1 MMVTTGASAEE
12 TAASSDGES
21 PEGSVY
27 SSLTAALAADE
38 AAEPVPYDP
47 AAPPA
52 GPPAPTPL
60 HCPARTIGPMPG
72 EHSVDGPAW
81 HRSLVQ
87 NVLQHL
93 GCSAPAFLSAPSTL
107 AEVHSWNAL
116 HISILEAGPAD
127 YLRGLPIEI
136 QDADSTLFLDNAVV
150 DTGDGGEDTEP
161 GETAESE
168 DHEHDSPLSPPD
180 GDDAEE
186 GGDAGASG
194 SSLVGPQ
201 ASSSSRPRPRSS
213 SRSRSPRGA
222 SGGPGTTRMS
232 SGTQA
237 EAVEELDSGDPLYM
251 THQVTANTAVANPRP
266 GDWVYEAEGV
276 SFNLTAAQ
284 RCLAETRHAVAALR
298 EGAQPGFRRRAS
310 QWEQSTLF
318 TQIAPQ
324 SWHNLSLQIRKASE
338 NATRKQ
344 VGRLENTAG
353 MQTYAAAS
361 S

>member
-1 MMVTTGASAEE
+1 MDPLRDPLHDSVIDEALADPGTAGTEEAPAMMVTTGASAEE

-27 SSLTAALAADE
+27 SSLTAALAADA

-116 HISILEAGPAD
+116 HISISEAGPAD

-136 QDADSTLFLDNAVV
+136 QDADSTLFLDSAVV
-150 DTGDGGEDTEP
+150 DTGDGGEDTEL

-194 SSLVGPQ
+194 SRLVGPQ

-232 SGTQA
+232 S
-237 EAVEELDSGDPLYM
+237 VLR
-251 THQVTANTAVANPRP
+251 PRP
-266 GDWVYEAEGV
+266 WR
-276 SFNLTAAQ
+276 S
-284 RCLAETRHAVAALR
+284 
-298 EGAQPGFRRRAS
+298 
-310 QWEQSTLF
+310 W
-318 TQIAPQ
+318 TQEI
-324 SWHNLSLQIRKASE
+324 HYI
-338 NATRKQ
+338 
-344 VGRLENTAG
+344 
-353 MQTYAAAS
+353 
-361 S
+361 